1 MRDRKGR
8 RIDGS
13 ERRKEGKEDRPED
26 VVEMI
31 VVGEDSWGGRGGMD
45 TEGRKRGLVDRRKG
59 GAAGRADQRHGAHWT
74 GRGRGR
80 RMEQAIGRGRCI
92 GPRLVTWRE
101 RWHACTTLKEG
112 WGGVSRRVGTEAKH
126 YSGNTEGGT
135 WHLIPPCR

>member
-45 TEGRKRGLVDRRKG
+45 TEGRKRSGRQKERRGGWKG
-59 GAAGRADQRHGAHWT
+59 GSEARGTLDREGKGKAYGTGNWKRQMHWAT
-74 GRGRGR
+74 FGDL
-80 RMEQAIGRGRCI
+80 A
-92 GPRLVTWRE
+92 
-101 RWHACTTLKEG
+101 
-112 WGGVSRRVGTEAKH
+112 
-126 YSGNTEGGT
+126 
-135 WHLIPPCR
+135 